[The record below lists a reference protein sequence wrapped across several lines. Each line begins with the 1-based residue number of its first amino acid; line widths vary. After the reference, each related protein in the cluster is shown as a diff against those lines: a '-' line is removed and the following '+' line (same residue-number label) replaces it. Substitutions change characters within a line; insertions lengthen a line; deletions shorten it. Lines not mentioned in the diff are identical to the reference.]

1 MTIAEMVQDTFEALG
16 EPSDLEYRDITTLQP
31 DTNSA
36 GWARFVRVFN
46 SAQTTIAT
54 WKFPEGPQLR
64 FRSLEDVASFQTSR
78 LQASITQVASGAD
91 DSFILTGNQL
101 KDGTASYAGWLL
113 EIPGVNGSA
122 LYQGR
127 ITSSTYD
134 TAGYYITLS
143 PAPQHDSVA
152 PDSVVYLYTREY
164 YFKNVHGQLPPFT
177 GPIIPYDAQYGIP
190 LEVVDVEDVTN
201 GVKIEYNSR
210 HESYIQSEPDIGT
223 PGEYYKLAT
232 GLRFNVWPEEGFN
245 YTVRYFRTPK
255 PFSTDVNQVCELPE
269 QFHQC
274 VVLQALW
281 WGYRRMQ
288 ENTSAYSTKR
298 DLNDMLRQLRTEFDL
313 EGEFGRSQWSIQ
325 ITPYK

>member
-1 MTIAEMVQDTFEALG
+1 
-16 EPSDLEYRDITTLQP
+16 
-31 DTNSA
+31 
-36 GWARFVRVFN
+36 
-46 SAQTTIAT
+46 
-54 WKFPEGPQLR
+54 
-64 FRSLEDVASFQTSR
+64 
-78 LQASITQVASGAD
+78 
-91 DSFILTGNQL
+91 
-101 KDGTASYAGWLL
+101 
-113 EIPGVNGSA
+113 
-122 LYQGR
+122 
-127 ITSSTYD
+127 
-134 TAGYYITLS
+134 
-143 PAPQHDSVA
+143 
-152 PDSVVYLYTREY
+152 VVYLYTREY

-177 GPIIPYDAQYGIP
+177 GSIIPYDAQYGLP

-232 GLRFNVWPEEGFN
+232 GLRFNVWPEEGIN

-255 PFSTDVNQVCELPE
+255 PFGTDVNQVCELPE